1 MGLKNGLRE
10 GLPKVKIVR
19 TIIENQQKSNKID
32 LSKKDVAP
40 VKETITNKIDLK
52 EVLSKSINK
61 NSKLK
66 GGN

>member
-40 VKETITNKIDLK
+40 VKETITNKIDLR